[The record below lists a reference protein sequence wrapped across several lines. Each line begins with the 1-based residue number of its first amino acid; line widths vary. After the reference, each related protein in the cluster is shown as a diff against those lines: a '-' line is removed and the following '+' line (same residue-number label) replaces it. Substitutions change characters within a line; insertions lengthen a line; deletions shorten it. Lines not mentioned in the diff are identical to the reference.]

1 MNSALPL
8 YTVDVRAYVMSTAML
23 LCLCLLID
31 SKSVQAC
38 QPYFELCVSS
48 IGIDTDDCLIG

>member
-1 MNSALPL
+1 VVSA
-8 YTVDVRAYVMSTAML
+8 VVL

-31 SKSVQAC
+31 SKFVQAC

-48 IGIDTDDCLIG
+48 IGIDAHDCLIG